1 MIGVKIREMN
11 GNTLEFVNKS
21 LMWLAKRNTIT
32 TITMMVIAKIIV
44 SSES

>member
-21 LMWLAKRNTIT
+21 LMWSAKRNTIT
-32 TITMMVIAKIIV
+32 TITKTVIAKIIV